1 MDRALSLPLADLR
14 VIDMAD
20 EKGEMCGRFLADL
33 GADVIRVEPPGG
45 ARSRRLPLSFAVR
58 NANKR
63 GVTIDIETERERLLS
78 LLESADVW
86 IETTRP
92 GTLAA
97 LGLGPDAVLARNPQL
112 VITSIT
118 DFGQSGDYRDWQADD
133 AIHAA
138 MSGILSRSGL
148 AGRDPLPAP
157 RGMATE
163 TAAIQAAWATLVAY
177 WNRLETGR
185 GDHVDFSILEAA
197 TQTMDPA
204 YGTASVSRASAFPST
219 RGRPEAG
226 LYPIFPCADGHVRVV
241 VLAPRQWRAMRAWLG
256 EPAAFQDERFDA
268 IPARLEAAAELH
280 ELYAALFAG
289 LTKDAIAAEGQA
301 RGVPVAPVLGVAD
314 VLASPHFE
322 ARGAFVD
329 AEVAPGV
336 HGRLPS
342 GFCEIDGARVGFRH
356 RAPEPGEHDDDL
368 GGAPCERPAWP
379 AARTGEASAVPSR
392 PLAGLRVVD
401 FGIIVIGN
409 EIGRLLADQ
418 GADVIKIENRAF
430 PDAAR
435 VGYGGKLSHSFVAGS
450 RNKRSFGVN
459 LRTPEGVALL
469 KRLVAGADVVL
480 ENFKPGTLEKLGLGY
495 ESLRAVKPDL
505 VMLSTNALGS
515 TGPWSRWL
523 GYGPIVRCVSG
534 ITSLWR
540 YPDDELGFGEPTTIY
555 PDHYGARVC
564 AATVLAALI
573 RRRRT
578 AAGAYIESAQAE
590 MIVNQLAD
598 VFLAAS
604 LGASG
609 DEPPGVYPCA
619 GDDEWCVITA
629 SSDEQRRALRRVVG
643 DASADLA
650 EWTRTLPPRAVME
663 RLQAA
668 GVPAAMMMR
677 PDDHERDPHLR
688 ARGVHRELD
697 QPGLGRVRLEDG
709 PFRSRHVPPVRVTP
723 APQHGEHTR
732 EICATVLGLSP
743 PEIETLFA
751 AGVLEEP
758 TPMAIAA

>member
-1 MDRALSLPLADLR
+1 MSYRFATYEKRGRIAYVTLNRPEVMNALHLEAHLELAEIWEDFRDDPDVWVAILTGAGERAFSAGNDLKATAERTANGGDVQGDARPPFGRITRDFHCPKPMIAAVNGVAVGGGLEMALACDIIVAADHARFGLPEPRVGLFAGAGGIHRLARQLPFKVAMGLLLTGRLFGADEAHRIGLVNEVVPLADLMATAERWAGEILECSPLSVQLTKESAFDGLQHSVDDALAPRPRARRAAARLGRLRRGPEGVLREAQAAVDRALSLPLADLR

-45 ARSRRLPLSFAVR
+45 ARSRRAPLSFAVR

-368 GGAPCERPAWP
+368 GGAPRERPAWP
-379 AARTGEASAVPSR
+379 AARPGRR
-392 PLAGLRVVD
+392 PPCRAG
-401 FGIIVIGN
+401 
-409 EIGRLLADQ
+409 
-418 GADVIKIENRAF
+418 
-430 PDAAR
+430 
-435 VGYGGKLSHSFVAGS
+435 
-450 RNKRSFGVN
+450 RS
-459 LRTPEGVALL
+459 P
-469 KRLVAGADVVL
+469 
-480 ENFKPGTLEKLGLGY
+480 
-495 ESLRAVKPDL
+495 
-505 VMLSTNALGS
+505 
-515 TGPWSRWL
+515 
-523 GYGPIVRCVSG
+523 
-534 ITSLWR
+534 
-540 YPDDELGFGEPTTIY
+540 
-555 PDHYGARVC
+555 VC
-564 AATVLAALI
+564 ASSTSGSSSSAT
-573 RRRRT
+573 RS
-578 AAGAYIESAQAE
+578 GACW
-590 MIVNQLAD
+590 
-598 VFLAAS
+598 
-604 LGASG
+604 
-609 DEPPGVYPCA
+609 P
-619 GDDEWCVITA
+619 T
-629 SSDEQRRALRRVVG
+629 RA
-643 DASADLA
+643 
-650 EWTRTLPPRAVME
+650 
-663 RLQAA
+663 
-668 GVPAAMMMR
+668 
-677 PDDHERDPHLR
+677 
-688 ARGVHRELD
+688 
-697 QPGLGRVRLEDG
+697 
-709 PFRSRHVPPVRVTP
+709 
-723 APQHGEHTR
+723 
-732 EICATVLGLSP
+732 
-743 PEIETLFA
+743 
-751 AGVLEEP
+751 P
-758 TPMAIAA
+758 T